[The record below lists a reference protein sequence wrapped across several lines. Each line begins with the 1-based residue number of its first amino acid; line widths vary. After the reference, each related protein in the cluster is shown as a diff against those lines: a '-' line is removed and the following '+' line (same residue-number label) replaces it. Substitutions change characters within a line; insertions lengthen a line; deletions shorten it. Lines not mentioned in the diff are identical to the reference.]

1 MNAVEARSRL
11 EEAEARCVWAW
22 RHLMYLR
29 DSELYDY
36 EIEDQYRIALREY
49 RVAEEEVRRA
59 RYVVEASL
67 PELAAA

>member
-1 MNAVEARSRL
+1 MTAVEARRRL
-11 EEAEARCVWAW
+11 EEAEARCAWAW

-49 RVAEEEVRRA
+49 RMAEEEVRKA
-59 RYVVEASL
+59 RSAAEAPL
-67 PELAAA
+67 PELVAA

>member
-1 MNAVEARSRL
+1 MDAAEATRRL
-11 EEAEARCVWAW
+11 EEAEARCAWAW

-49 RVAEEEVRRA
+49 KMAEEEVLAARRA
-59 RYVVEASL
+59 AESPV
-67 PELAAA
+67 PERMAA